1 MYYFCNTV
9 LLGITTSNDKVMKNK
24 IIMIM
29 ALAIISSISAALS
42 FISAEPSTI
51 NKILPVNLKLSS
63 LTDDERESVIYM
75 REEEKL
81 ARDVYKMMYAKYD
94 LRPFRNIK
102 QAEQTHMDLMKDL
115 LTKYGIDDPVS
126 SDETGSFTNAEL
138 KELYTKLIEQGNLS
152 LVDALKAGAL
162 IEETDIADLD
172 KQLKVTQNKD
182 IKDTYDYLRY
192 GSENHL
198 RAFVRNLRSNGVEY
212 TPVVLSK
219 EDFDKIISAE
229 NSGNNNN
236 RGYFNCRNRCDG
248 TGKGRGN
255 GRGLGD
261 GFGNGRYYRDCPNSN
276 CIYR

>member
-1 MYYFCNTV
+1 
-9 LLGITTSNDKVMKNK
+9 MKNK

-42 FISAEPSTI
+42 FVSPGSNT
-51 NKILPVNLKLSS
+51 LTNLIPAGVFTSS
-63 LTDDERESVIYM
+63 LTDDERESIIYM

-81 ARDVYKMMYAKYD
+81 ARDVYTLMYTKYNI
-94 LRPFRNIK
+94 RPFRNIK

-115 LTKYGIDDPVS
+115 MVKYGIDDPVS
-126 SDETGSFTNAEL
+126 SDEAGVFKNTEL
-138 KELYTKLIEQGNLS
+138 KDLYSILVEQGNLS

-162 IEETDIADLD
+162 IEETDIVDLD

-198 RAFVRNLRSNGVEY
+198 RAFVRNLKSNGIDY
-212 TPVVLSK
+212 LPILLPK
-219 EDFDKIISAE
+219 DDYDKIISAD
-229 NSGNNNN
+229 NSDNRKFRGNCN
-236 RGYFNCRNRCDG
+236 GTCKGNC
-248 TGKGRGN
+248 TGKGNGN
-255 GRGLGD
+255 GNGNCPGNGKGNGKGLGNGD
-261 GFGNGRYYRDCPNSN
+261 GYGRYNNGNCPNNN